1 MDIVAS
7 PDHTSFSSSSCFLR
21 TQLNDPAHTLFV
33 SPSPR
38 LRHSVC
44 LSFTLCSLV
53 YEFPCFSP
61 HTLRFPPLPLR
72 GSLSRFNIF
81 SSVVFQ
87 PGLCPLS
94 PFNFVVPCC
103 FKSTCVPAHSVPRLK
118 DMMIISYNGSAGGV
132 TTGGGVIQKRTAASS
147 PEEVRPIEIQ

>member
-1 MDIVAS
+1 MCHVLAFSLPVDIVAS
-7 PDHTSFSSSSCFLR
+7 TDHTSLSSSSCFLR

-33 SPSPR
+33 FPSPLLYQCLPV
-38 LRHSVC
+38 LRPLLPC
-44 LSFTLCSLV
+44 LRISLLLTSRPV
-53 YEFPCFSP
+53 SL
-61 HTLRFPPLPLR
+61 HPLPLR

-103 FKSTCVPAHSVPRLK
+103 FKSTCVPTHSVPRLK
-118 DMMIISYNGSAGGV
+118 DMMIISNKRHW
-132 TTGGGVIQKRTAASS
+132 TGT
-147 PEEVRPIEIQ
+147 VRV